1 MKKTDWIDVIGK
13 IDPAYV
19 KEAEQWSKAAQ
30 KKKNLRHFTAMAAC
44 VCILLAGAVVSFDLW
59 VQNKDTGTETES
71 AVAEGIN
78 EGTSAK
84 NERNDT
90 AIATAEEEQTEEEQT
105 EEVEV
110 TSVEESADAN
120 EQITINEVSELTTVA
135 IDVGYGQEER
145 MSAEELE
152 QYYGVTVFPK
162 NLPESLVAY
171 AEEYDTDTAYAQSSI
186 QPLDGEKEK
195 NQTSAER
202 SIYYN
207 KDHQVVD
214 DNNTFLYE
222 SEDGNRSLEIGVRTT
237 ESGIITEFEDDDLKT
252 SVINHR
258 DVTIA
263 RLAAEDE
270 CYLAIFTKEGVT
282 FTIRTKNLT
291 EEELLM
297 VLRELC

>member
-19 KEAEQWSKAAQ
+19 KEAEQWSKVAQ

-59 VQNKDTGTETES
+59 VQNKDTGAETES
-71 AVAEGIN
+71 AVAEGMN
-78 EGTSAK
+78 ESASAP
-84 NERNDT
+84 NERNET
-90 AIATAEEEQTEEEQT
+90 AVATAEEEQTEE
-105 EEVEV
+105 VESDSAKD
-110 TSVEESADAN
+110 SVDAN
-120 EQITINEVSELTTVA
+120 EQITINEVSELNTVA

-171 AEEYDTDTAYAQSSI
+171 AEEHDTDTAYAENTMQSLSG
-186 QPLDGEKEK
+186 QKEED
-195 NQTSAER
+195 QTSAER

-222 SEDGNRSLEIGVRTT
+222 SEDGNRSLEIGVRTM

-252 SVINHR
+252 SVINNR
-258 DVTIA
+258 EVTIA

-282 FTIRTKNLT
+282 FTIQTKNLT

>member
-30 KKKNLRHFTAMAAC
+30 KKRNLKHFTAMAAC
-44 VCILLAGAVVSFDLW
+44 VCILLVGAVVSFDLW
-59 VQNKDTGTETES
+59 VQNKDTGAETES
-71 AVAEGIN
+71 AAADGMN

-84 NERNDT
+84 NERNET
-90 AIATAEEEQTEEEQT
+90 AVATAEEEQTEE
-105 EEVEV
+105 VESV
-110 TSVEESADAN
+110 SVEESADTN
-120 EQITINEVSELTTVA
+120 EQITINEVSELRMIAVD
-135 IDVGYGQEER
+135 IGYEQEER

-162 NLPESLVAY
+162 NLPENLVAG
-171 AEEYDTDTAYAQSSI
+171 AEEHDTDTAYAENTMQSLSG
-186 QPLDGEKEK
+186 QKEE
-195 NQTSAER
+195 NQTSDTR

-222 SEDGNRSLEIGVRTT
+222 SVDGNRSLEIGVRTT

-252 SVINHR
+252 SVINNR
-258 DVTIA
+258 EVTIA
-263 RLAAEDE
+263 RLADDDE
-270 CYLAIFTKEGVT
+270 GYVAIFTKEGVT
-282 FTIRTKNLT
+282 FTIQTKNLT

>member
-30 KKKNLRHFTAMAAC
+30 KKRNLKHFTAMAAC
-44 VCILLAGAVVSFDLW
+44 VCVLLAGAVVSFDLW
-59 VQNKDTGTETES
+59 VQNKDTGAETES
-71 AVAEGIN
+71 AVAEGMN
-78 EGTSAK
+78 EGASAK

-90 AIATAEEEQTEEEQT
+90 AIATAEEEQT

-120 EQITINEVSELTTVA
+120 EQIMINEVSELTTIA
-135 IDVGYGQEER
+135 IDVGNGQEER

-162 NLPESLVAY
+162 NLPENLVAY
-171 AEEYDTDTAYAQSSI
+171 AEEHDTDTAYVQSSI

-195 NQTSAER
+195 NQTTAER

-252 SVINHR
+252 SVINNR
-258 DVTIA
+258 EVTIA

-282 FTIRTKNLT
+282 FTIQTKNLT

>member
-30 KKKNLRHFTAMAAC
+30 KKRNLRHFTAMASC
-44 VCILLAGAVVSFDLW
+44 VCVLLAGAVVSFDLW
-59 VQNKDTGTETES
+59 VQNKDTGAETES
-71 AVAEGIN
+71 AVAEGMN
-78 EGTSAK
+78 EGASAK

-90 AIATAEEEQTEEEQT
+90 AIATAEEEQT

-120 EQITINEVSELTTVA
+120 EQIMINEVSELTTIA
-135 IDVGYGQEER
+135 IDVGNGQEER

-162 NLPESLVAY
+162 NLPENLVAY
-171 AEEYDTDTAYAQSSI
+171 AEEHDTDTAYVQSSI

-195 NQTSAER
+195 NQTTAER

-252 SVINHR
+252 SEINNR
-258 DVTIA
+258 EVTIA
-263 RLAAEDE
+263 RLAAEEE

-282 FTIRTKNLT
+282 FTIQTKNLT

>member
-30 KKKNLRHFTAMAAC
+30 KKRNLKHFTAMAAC

-59 VQNKDTGTETES
+59 VQNKDTGAETES
-71 AVAEGIN
+71 AVAEGMN
-78 EGTSAK
+78 EGASAK

-90 AIATAEEEQTEEEQT
+90 AIATAEEEQT

-120 EQITINEVSELTTVA
+120 EQIMINEVSELTTIA
-135 IDVGYGQEER
+135 IDVGNGQEER

-162 NLPESLVAY
+162 NLPENLVAY
-171 AEEYDTDTAYAQSSI
+171 AEEHDTDTAYVQSSI

-195 NQTSAER
+195 NQTTAER

-252 SVINHR
+252 SVINNR
-258 DVTIA
+258 EVTIA

-282 FTIRTKNLT
+282 FTIQTKNLT

>member
-59 VQNKDTGTETES
+59 VQNKDTGAETES
-71 AVAEGIN
+71 AVAEGMN
-78 EGTSAK
+78 ESASAP
-84 NERNDT
+84 NERNET
-90 AIATAEEEQTEEEQT
+90 AVATVEEEQT
-105 EEVEV
+105 EEVESDSAKD
-110 TSVEESADAN
+110 SVDAN
-120 EQITINEVSELTTVA
+120 EQITINEVSELNTVA

-195 NQTSAER
+195 NQTTAER

-222 SEDGNRSLEIGVRTT
+222 SEDGNRSLEIGVRTM

-252 SVINHR
+252 SVINNR
-258 DVTIA
+258 EVTIA

>member
-13 IDPAYV
+13 IDLAYV

-59 VQNKDTGTETES
+59 VQNKDTGAETES
-71 AVAEGIN
+71 AVAEGMS

-90 AIATAEEEQTEEEQT
+90 AIATAEEEQT

-162 NLPESLVAY
+162 NLPENLVAY

-222 SEDGNRSLEIGVRTT
+222 SEDGNRSLEIGVRTM

-252 SVINHR
+252 SVINNR